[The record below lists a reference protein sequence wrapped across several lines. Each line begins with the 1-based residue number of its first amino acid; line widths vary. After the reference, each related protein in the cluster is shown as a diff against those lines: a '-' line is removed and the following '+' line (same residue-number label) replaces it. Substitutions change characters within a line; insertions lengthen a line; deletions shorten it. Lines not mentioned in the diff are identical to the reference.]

1 MEKEFNVTGNCIP
14 ALHYMAD
21 VSEKFK
27 AVMQLVEKGK
37 YFTINRPRQ
46 YGKTT
51 MLFRLAE
58 MLAQS
63 GQYTV
68 FRISF
73 EGIGGGPF
81 ENEESFC
88 PAFLELLE
96 ERATLAQQ
104 TELTTFLAAHRDNTR
119 KLKTLSAVI
128 SKLAS
133 IGKQRMVLFIDEV
146 DKSSNNQLFLHFL
159 GMLRDKYLA
168 RAEQP
173 TFHSIILVGIHDV
186 KSLKLKIQPESEKK
200 FNSPWNRRR
209 F

>member
-14 ALHYMAD
+14 ALHYVAD

-73 EGIGGGPF
+73 EGIGGG
-81 ENEESFC
+81 
-88 PAFLELLE
+88 L
-96 ERATLAQQ
+96 
-104 TELTTFLAAHRDNTR
+104 
-119 KLKTLSAVI
+119 LKTKNRFA
-128 SKLAS
+128 
-133 IGKQRMVLFIDEV
+133 
-146 DKSSNNQLFLHFL
+146 QLFW
-159 GMLRDKYLA
+159 
-168 RAEQP
+168 
-173 TFHSIILVGIHDV
+173 SCS
-186 KSLKLKIQPESEKK
+186 KSVL
-200 FNSPWNRRR
+200 PWPNKQN
-209 F
+209 